1 MTNDPNAMRP
11 DGRPNPG
18 TGASAEKLESTGDTP
33 RPPAITPVAG
43 DDVADLAAAR
53 AGNDAAFARLYD
65 RHAPVVLS
73 LCRRHAPA
81 EAEDAAQETFI
92 RAYRKLDKVE
102 NAEGLRSW
110 LYAIARRVCSE
121 RSRAARRRAKHEEGF
136 AVNRAAFQPG
146 TRPGAAPAAADP
158 GRRSEHAEQLQR
170 LGAALDRLD
179 DRERLAIHLYY
190 LEADPVQAAASTL
203 GLSRSGYYKLLARAR
218 DQLAALM
225 NQAKAP

>member
-1 MTNDPNAMRP
+1 MIP
-11 DGRPNPG
+11 DGRSNPG
-18 TGASAEKLESTGDTP
+18 PDAPPQNLESAGDTA
-33 RPPAITPVAG
+33 RPPAMTPVAG
-43 DDVADLAAAR
+43 DDAADLAAAR
-53 AGNDAAFARLYD
+53 AGDDDAFGRIYD
-65 RHAPVVLS
+65 RHAPVVMS
-73 LCRRHAPA
+73 LCRRYAPA
-81 EAEDAAQETFI
+81 EADDATQETFI

-136 AVNRAAFQPG
+136 AVNRAAAQPG
-146 TRPGAAPAAADP
+146 TRPGAAPAGADP
-158 GRRSEHAEQLQR
+158 SRRSEHAEQLEC
-170 LGAALDRLD
+170 LDAALVRLD

-190 LEADPVQAAASTL
+190 LEADPVQAAASAL